1 MCNKFTTFLH
11 VLIKQKFNV
20 ILNKYNYQ
28 LTDDIIM
35 IYPNQNKIIEFIK
48 NSVLL
53 FLLIVVNSAVYSQ
66 INVQHISGGSNFSSK
81 QGFVYALPKTALQI
95 DVNIKKTTYY
105 SGPYAE
111 YAAKYLDLENV
122 ITTNQDRYE
131 ITSAS
136 LSSYAIPDYEQ
147 FYFLEIGDKAKDE
160 KSLLLSLSEAG
171 LIMGVSATESKA
183 AIKGMIK
190 EKVDSEFDMFSYF
203 AAPNLQETTDT
214 IIKKVVVDT
223 ISVEKMYFDKRWVE
237 KSDEQK
243 AVEASNMISKIR
255 ESRYNLLSGYHE
267 VAYES
272 GSIAY
277 MDKELKLLEQE
288 YLSLFTGITVSRE
301 LHYTFSVVPNPASES
316 SLIPVFV
323 FSDKSGVKDVNA
335 SGGEKIYLR
344 VTTSGTAEQV
354 KSAIASTLASGK
366 SQNGFFYRI
375 PEMVSISLELNND
388 IKIEEQFYLSQYGNV
403 SVLPAT
409 ISTVQFH
416 ETTGGIKSMVV
427 E

>member
-1 MCNKFTTFLH
+1 MTYP
-11 VLIKQKFNV
+11 QKN
-20 ILNKYNYQ
+20 I
-28 LTDDIIM
+28 
-35 IYPNQNKIIEFIK
+35 IK
-48 NSVLL
+48 NFTFRKCLFIFMFAFSSVL
-53 FLLIVVNSAVYSQ
+53 VAQV
-66 INVQHISGGSNFSSK
+66 NVQHITGGTNLSGK
-81 QGFVYALPKTALQI
+81 QGFVYALPKTAI
-95 DVNIKKTTYY
+95 KIEVDIKKTTYY
-105 SGPYAE
+105 AGPYAA
-111 YAAKYLDLENV
+111 YASKYLDLENV
-122 ITTNQDRYE
+122 ITANQDKYE

-136 LSSYAIPDYEQ
+136 MESYAIPDYEQ
-147 FYFLEIGDKAKDE
+147 FYFLELSNKAKDE
-160 KSLLLSLSEAG
+160 KALLLSLSEAG
-171 LIMGVSATESKA
+171 LILGVNSKVSQA
-183 AIKGMIK
+183 SVKGMITN
-190 EKVDSEFDMFSYF
+190 KVNSEFDMFSYF
-203 AAPNLQETTDT
+203 AAPNLKETTDT

-223 ISVEKMYFDKRWVE
+223 IAVEKMYFDKRWVE

-288 YLSLFTGITVSRE
+288 YLSLFTGITVSRD

-323 FSDKSGVKDVNA
+323 FSDKYGVKDVNA

-344 VTTSGTAEQV
+344 INASGAAEQIRTAL
-354 KSAIASTLASGK
+354 KSSVDATK

-375 PEMVSISLELNND
+375 PEMVGITLELSGD
-388 IKIEEQFYLSQYGNV
+388 IKIEEQLYLSQYGNI

-409 ISTVQFH
+409 INTVQFH
-416 ETTGGIKSMVV
+416 ESTGGIKSIVV
-427 E
+427 D